1 MDERGTG
8 LWAPLRLPS
17 VYEAFQRAIGSP
29 HVRHVLVDEYLR
41 LQHGDRVLDIGC
53 GPGAMRSEMGD
64 VSYTGFDPSAAY
76 ISAARDL
83 YGDAGTFF
91 VGSIGD
97 VSEKDLGT
105 YDVVLAKSVLHHVD
119 DEVASEL
126 FRLSSRVLEPTGKLV
141 TSDCCYV
148 SGQSGIARFV
158 ISRDRGRHVRS
169 PEAYEKLARTSF
181 GKVTVDVRHDLLR
194 VPYTHAIMVCVDHD
208 G

>member
-1 MDERGTG
+1 MDERRTG
-8 LWAPLRLPS
+8 LWAPLQLPS

-29 HVRHVLVDEYLR
+29 HVRHVLVNEYLGLR
-41 LQHGDRVLDIGC
+41 PGDRVLDIGC
-53 GPGAMRSEMGD
+53 GPGPMRGEMGA

-76 ISAARDL
+76 ISAAREL
-83 YGDAGTFF
+83 YGDTGTFF
-91 VGSIGD
+91 VGGIGD
-97 VSEKDLGT
+97 VSEEDLGT

-119 DEVASEL
+119 DQVASEL

-169 PEAYEKLARTSF
+169 PDAYEKLARTAF
-181 GKVTVDVRHDLLR
+181 AEVTVNVRHDLLR
-194 VPYTHAIMVCVDHD
+194 VPYTHTIMVCSP
-208 G
+208 